1 MKPITVKRVAIAT
14 LDGGAGKTALGFA
27 IAKELDF
34 YLISNDDSVIEMA
47 YPDMAK
53 IMKNPKIIDEVVYDF
68 GGFADAGV
76 IDIIKHCDIVIVPC
90 INDLN
95 SKMKAIKTI
104 KELSKYNDNF
114 LVVAT
119 RLESDTDFKE
129 IKAAIQKEFKN
140 IPVLPL
146 RKTKMLKN
154 ALEFGNSPLELI
166 AESKKIAWDGR
177 GFIPEYKE
185 ILKAVINDDE
195 RYTNL
200 LEEKAKGDLQNEQ

>member
-1 MKPITVKRVAIAT
+1 MKPIKVKRIGIAT
-14 LDGGAGKTALGFA
+14 LDGGAGKTALAFA
-27 IAKELDF
+27 IAKELDY

-47 YPDMAK
+47 YKDMAK
-53 IMKNPKIIDEVVYDF
+53 VMKNPKIIDDVVYDF

-119 RLESDTDFKE
+119 RIETDTDFKE
-129 IKAAIQKEFKN
+129 IQKAVQDVFKL

-146 RKTKMLKN
+146 KKTKMLKN
-154 ALEFGNSPLELI
+154 ALEYGNSPLELI

-177 GFIPEYKE
+177 GFIPQYKE
-185 ILKAVINDDE
+185 ILKAVLNDDA
-195 RYTNL
+195 RYKNL
-200 LEEKAKGDLQNEQ
+200 LEEKGKENG